1 MHPLRTVRKRLAMS
15 AGFKT
20 FQNLGR
26 IFRFA
31 GEIKM
36 TMRFLVE
43 IDIGHDVIE
52 ETIAKVSCDYEDE
65 GKEKIRLA
73 LKDYDI
79 ISIERKS

>member
-1 MHPLRTVRKRLAMS
+1 MHPLRAVRKRPAVP

-20 FQNLGR
+20 FQNLTR

-31 GEIKM
+31 GGIKM

-43 IDIGHDVIE
+43 IDIGHDAIE
-52 ETIAKVSCDYEDE
+52 ETTAKVTCDYEDE
-65 GKEKIRLA
+65 GKEKIRMA

-79 ISIERKS
+79 VSIERIS